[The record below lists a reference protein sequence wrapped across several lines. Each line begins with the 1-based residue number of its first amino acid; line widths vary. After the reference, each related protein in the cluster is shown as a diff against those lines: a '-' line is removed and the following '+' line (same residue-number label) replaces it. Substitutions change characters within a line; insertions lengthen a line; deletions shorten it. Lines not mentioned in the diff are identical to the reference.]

1 MSNRIYTRFNSGDV
15 VSDGF
20 SVFLDGFKRFTRVC
34 ERCCVRAPVPE
45 LTLQVARVHSAAASS
60 HRAVALHI

>member
-1 MSNRIYTRFNSGDV
+1 MSNHIYTRFNSRDV

-20 SVFLDGFKRFTRVC
+20 SVFLNSFKRFTRVC
-34 ERCCVRAPVPE
+34 KQCCVRAPVPE

-60 HRAVALHI
+60 HQAVALHI